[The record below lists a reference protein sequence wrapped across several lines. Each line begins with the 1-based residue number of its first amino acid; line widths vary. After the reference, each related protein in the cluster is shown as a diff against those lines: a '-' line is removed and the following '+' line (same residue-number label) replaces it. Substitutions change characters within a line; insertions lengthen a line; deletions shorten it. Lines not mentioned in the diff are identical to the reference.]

1 MPMYFRL
8 QLKFSKQFRWLL
20 YSPYRVVFR
29 IQDSS
34 GWLNGHPMGG
44 LMMFVLL
51 YVRVVFQ
58 KGFFLF
64 TWRRYHLYLISI
76 LVSWPRNE

>member
-1 MPMYFRL
+1 MTISFRL
-8 QLKFSKQFRWLL
+8 QLKFSKQCQGLL
-20 YSPYRVVFR
+20 CSPYRVVFR

-44 LMMFVLL
+44 LMMVVLL

-58 KGFFLF
+58 REFFLF
-64 TWRRYHLYLISI
+64 TWRR
-76 LVSWPRNE
+76 